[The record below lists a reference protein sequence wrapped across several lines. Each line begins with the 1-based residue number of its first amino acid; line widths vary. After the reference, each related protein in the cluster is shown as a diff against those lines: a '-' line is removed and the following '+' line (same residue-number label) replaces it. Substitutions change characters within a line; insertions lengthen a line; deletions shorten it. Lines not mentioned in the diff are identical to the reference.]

1 MPASKRSSNALSC
14 SIAASAGGGP
24 SSVEVEASVPRL
36 FFETAHRRRHTTIGL
51 LFRAFLVLF
60 GPAWLDTWD
69 AIGEKPFS
77 QQRLA
82 WVEDLGHEFVLSTLV
97 CAVATVVGLQGFWP
111 HPHQDP
117 QPWPGPGPR
126 PMEQL

>member
-1 MPASKRSSNALSC
+1 MMWRRCTWVQSMAPPPSSPWC
-14 SIAASAGGGP
+14 SAGAGAI
-24 SSVEVEASVPRL
+24 S
-36 FFETAHRRRHTTIGL
+36 T
-51 LFRAFLVLF
+51 
-60 GPAWLDTWD
+60 D

-117 QPWPGPGPR
+117 DFIYNTYGVLGFLVGAKLLSYLYAVFPSLTGR
-126 PMEQL
+126 